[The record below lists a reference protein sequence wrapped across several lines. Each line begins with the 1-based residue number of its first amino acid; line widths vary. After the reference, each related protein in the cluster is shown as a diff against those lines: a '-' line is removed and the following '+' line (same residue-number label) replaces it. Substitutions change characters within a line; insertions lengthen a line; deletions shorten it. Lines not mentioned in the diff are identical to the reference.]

1 MPLYL
6 DSFHP
11 VHMHIIKTLHS
22 LFVIGLLTTI
32 FPSQATAANN
42 ATNNQTKIDLV
53 KKVYLSKVDLG
64 SEHNRVTTPELQKI
78 IRQFNKFDTNIRKQ
92 PDMEMGC
99 DMPIHYLV
107 KIILITSIKPCKSK
121 SLLPIPS
128 GQHLNNLTA
137 IGSVQIS
144 R

>member
-11 VHMHIIKTLHS
+11 IPIHIMKTLHS
-22 LFVIGLLTTI
+22 LFVIGLLTTNL
-32 FPSQATAANN
+32 PSQAMAANN
-42 ATNNQTKIDLV
+42 ATNNQAKIDLV
-53 KKVYLSKVDLG
+53 KKVYLTKVDLG
-64 SEHNRVTTPELQKI
+64 SEHNPVTTPELQKI

-99 DMPIHYLV
+99 DMPIHYYLGLV
-107 KIILITSIKPCKSK
+107 RIILTTSIKPCKSR
-121 SLLPIPS
+121 SLLPIPF

-137 IGSVQIS
+137 IGSV
-144 R
+144 